1 LPICG
6 KNLQRRTIGKR
17 MIEVYLDI
25 PLAGALLGLI
35 QDATL
40 LWMVAQITARKPGY
54 RRLLAGG
61 AVGGVFHFFLLI
73 HQASGGQIDHWVLA
87 PPVFL
92 SVPFLMIAVTFGP
105 LKIKRF
111 LEIIG
116 YFYLLAFLLSGF
128 HWGVDMLNRRFWGGE
143 ITLWWRFL
151 LHITFIFILGEL
163 GWGIIHRKVWEQVC
177 LYTVKIGWDDR
188 EIIVNALLDTG
199 NHLVEPLTK
208 APVVVLEI
216 GQMKPY
222 LPDELQAIAEKVQQ
236 GDFDFDER
244 LSDTWRERF
253 RILPFQS
260 IGAAHGML
268 AGFKVDWITVIRD
281 EVEIKTRNAVVAL
294 YPRKLSPED
303 AFHALISP
311 DLLRG

>member
-1 LPICG
+1 
-6 KNLQRRTIGKR
+6 

-40 LWMVAQITARKPGY
+40 LWMVAQISALKPGY

-61 AVGGVFHFFLLI
+61 AIGSVFHFFLLI
-73 HQASGGQIDHWVLA
+73 YQASGGQIDQWAVSPL
-87 PPVFL
+87 VFL
-92 SVPFLMIAVTFGP
+92 AVPFLMVAVTFGP
-105 LKIKRF
+105 LRTKRF
-111 LEIIG
+111 LAIIG

-143 ITLWWRFL
+143 ITLWLRFL

-163 GWGIIHRKVWEQVC
+163 GWGVIHRKVWEQVC
-177 LYTVKIGWDDR
+177 LYSVRIKWDDR
-188 EIIVNALLDTG
+188 EIKVNALLDTG
-199 NHLVEPLTK
+199 NRLIEPLTK
-208 APVVVLEI
+208 APVIILEI
-216 GQMKPY
+216 SQVKSY
-222 LPDELQAIAEKVQQ
+222 LPDELYSVAERIQQ
-236 GDFDFDER
+236 GDYDFDER

-268 AGFKVDWITVIRD
+268 AGFKADWIMVVRG
-281 EVEIKTRNAVVAL
+281 EVEVETRNAVIAL
-294 YPRKLSPED
+294 YPRTLSPEG

-311 DLLRG
+311 DLLRS

>member
-1 LPICG
+1 
-6 KNLQRRTIGKR
+6 

-40 LWMVAQITARKPGY
+40 LWMVAQISALKPGY

-61 AVGGVFHFFLLI
+61 AIGSVFHFFLLI
-73 HQASGGQIDHWVLA
+73 YQASGGQIDQWAVSPL
-87 PPVFL
+87 VFL
-92 SVPFLMIAVTFGP
+92 SVPFLMVAVTFGP
-105 LKIKRF
+105 LRTKRF
-111 LEIIG
+111 LAIIG

-143 ITLWWRFL
+143 ITLWLRFL

-163 GWGIIHRKVWEQVC
+163 GWGVIHRKVWEQVC
-177 LYTVKIGWDDR
+177 LYSVRIKWDDR
-188 EIIVNALLDTG
+188 EIKVNALLDTG
-199 NHLVEPLTK
+199 NRLIEPLTK
-208 APVVVLEI
+208 APVIILEI
-216 GQMKPY
+216 SQVKSY
-222 LPDELQAIAEKVQQ
+222 LPDELYSVAERIQQ
-236 GDFDFDER
+236 GDYDFDER

-268 AGFKVDWITVIRD
+268 AGFKADWIMVARG
-281 EVEIKTRNAVVAL
+281 EVEVETRKAVIAL
-294 YPRKLSPED
+294 YPRTLSPEG

-311 DLLRG
+311 DLLRS

>member
-1 LPICG
+1 
-6 KNLQRRTIGKR
+6 

-40 LWMVAQITARKPGY
+40 LWMVAQISALKPGY

-61 AVGGVFHFFLLI
+61 AIGSVFHFFLLI
-73 HQASGGQIDHWVLA
+73 YQASGGQIDLWAVSPL
-87 PPVFL
+87 VFL
-92 SVPFLMIAVTFGP
+92 SVPFLMVAVTFGP
-105 LKIKRF
+105 LRTKRF
-111 LEIIG
+111 LAIIG

-143 ITLWWRFL
+143 ITLWLRFL

-163 GWGIIHRKVWEQVC
+163 GWGVIHRKVWEQVC
-177 LYTVKIGWDDR
+177 LYSVRIKWDDR
-188 EIIVNALLDTG
+188 EIKVNALLDTG
-199 NHLVEPLTK
+199 NRLIEPLTK
-208 APVVVLEI
+208 APVIILEI
-216 GQMKPY
+216 SQVKSY
-222 LPDELQAIAEKVQQ
+222 LPDELYSVAERIQQ
-236 GDFDFDER
+236 GDYDFDER

-268 AGFKVDWITVIRD
+268 AGFKADWIMVARG
-281 EVEIKTRNAVVAL
+281 EVEVETRNAVIAL
-294 YPRKLSPED
+294 YPRTLSPEG

-311 DLLRG
+311 DLLRS

>member
-1 LPICG
+1 
-6 KNLQRRTIGKR
+6 

-40 LWMVAQITARKPGY
+40 LWMVAQISALKPGY

-61 AVGGVFHFFLLI
+61 AIGSVFHFFLLI
-73 HQASGGQIDHWVLA
+73 YQASGGQIDQWAVSPL
-87 PPVFL
+87 VFL
-92 SVPFLMIAVTFGP
+92 AVPFLMVAVTFGP
-105 LKIKRF
+105 LRTKRF
-111 LEIIG
+111 LAIIG

-143 ITLWWRFL
+143 ITLWLRFL

-163 GWGIIHRKVWEQVC
+163 GWGVIHRKVWEQVC
-177 LYTVKIGWDDR
+177 LYSVRIKWDDR
-188 EIIVNALLDTG
+188 EIKVNALLDTG
-199 NHLVEPLTK
+199 NRLIEPLTK
-208 APVVVLEI
+208 APVIILEI
-216 GQMKPY
+216 SQVKSY
-222 LPDELQAIAEKVQQ
+222 LPDELYSVAERIQQ
-236 GDFDFDER
+236 GDYDFDER

-268 AGFKVDWITVIRD
+268 AGFKADWIMVARG
-281 EVEIKTRNAVVAL
+281 EVEVETLNAVIAL
-294 YPRKLSPED
+294 YPRTLSPEG

-311 DLLRG
+311 DLLRS